1 MSSKLKVGALVCV
14 LLGVATLLLLHQ
26 QQQIR
31 RLVAENA
38 ELRTQLSEIVALQD
52 ANGRLA
58 EQLKAATES
67 IELNRNELLRL
78 RGQGVRL
85 HQLEQENTQLKAQRQ
100 QLDHQMQASVVS
112 SEPGQVAAVSEVK
125 VTAASPRLDT
135 TDLGSLELQGGIAV
149 HFDLGGGTNCV
160 VTPTA
165 LSDGNNMMEIKL
177 WVTNADGTV
186 AELGTSRITARPGQ
200 HCSISVGDRMIGLA
214 VKLKTQ

>member
-200 HCSISVGDRMIGLA
+200 HCSISVGDRMIALA

>member
-186 AELGTSRITARPGQ
+186 AELGTSRITAPPGQ
-200 HCSISVGDRMIGLA
+200 HCSISVGDRMIALA